1 MTCLTRVDGSVEIG
15 SGGFN
20 FDGHS
25 SSLENTWE
33 WNDAQV
39 FESKTGEV
47 IQ

>member
-25 SSLENTWE
+25 SSLGNGTTRKSLRAKREKLYNR
-33 WNDAQV
+33 D
-39 FESKTGEV
+39 
-47 IQ
+47 